1 MFTNQLFTRLLAGVL
16 VASGL
21 LFWAGCDSSGGMGE
35 TAQGDVTLRLTD
47 APAALDSAVVTI
59 DRVNLVTEDGEDD
72 DNGDDDTGDDDGDNG
87 DDDSGDSDE
96 DGLITL
102 TEETRRIDLLQLQNG
117 NTELLAEEVTVPEGE
132 YTQLRFV
139 LSNEAG
145 ANYVVVD
152 GEKQPLTV
160 PSGAQSGI
168 KIILPEVEI
177 ENDGDQID
185 ITLDFDVEDSF
196 IEQGNGEYRFK
207 PTIKVKNV
215 FVNGRTIETVSV
227 EGLVTS
233 VDASNDQISVEDI
246 AFTTTAATEIE
257 GDNVSSLGDFQVD
270 QYVEVEGTLL
280 DDGTVEAR
288 EIETEDSDDE
298 RSITARIESKTDTA
312 DEQSVT
318 LLGVTV
324 QVTSETEF
332 DDSSFDALD
341 SGDRIEVDYI
351 VDSDGQKIA
360 TEIENEDD

>member
-1 MFTNQLFTRLLAGVL
+1 MFTNQLFTRLLAGML

-72 DNGDDDTGDDDGDNG
+72 DNGDDDDGDDDG
-87 DDDSGDSDE
+87 DDDSGDDDDE
-96 DGLITL
+96 GIITL
-102 TEETRRIDLLQLQNG
+102 TDETRQLDLLQLQNG
-117 NTELLAEEVTVPEGE
+117 TEELLASEVTAPEGE

-139 LSNEAG
+139 LGSE
-145 ANYVVVD
+145 NYVFVD
-152 GEKQPLTV
+152 GERQMLEV
-160 PSGAQSGI
+160 PSGARSGI

-177 ENDGDQID
+177 ENEGDQID

-215 FVNGRTIETVSV
+215 FVNGQAIETVSV
-227 EGLVTS
+227 DGLVTS

-288 EIETEDSDDE
+288 EIEAEDSDDE
-298 RSITARIESKTDTA
+298 RSITARIESKTNTET
-312 DEQSVT
+312 EQSLT

-332 DDSSFDALD
+332 DDDGFDALK
-341 SGDRIEVDYI
+341 SGDRVEVDYT
-351 VDSDGQKIA
+351 VDSDEQRVA
-360 TEIENEDD
+360 TEIETEDD